1 MDTPTSVLTDQTAKD
16 LPEELRAIV
25 SKALTQYEA
34 KTQTNIQYT
43 RYVKGDLSSHLV
55 SPALA
60 KQFNSGIKKMGINM
74 CPIVLSSFAD
84 RVPPIHGDY
93 FPRVRSKIDTLTLG
107 ILTYSYMTVS
117 VDSDGRLQVYKPGE
131 VYVEYGDDEITPTIA
146 VFVKKKQAEMSR
158 SKDSYEVLMRD
169 GGTALMMEVEAIG
182 GRLDTHELSIKI
194 EDAGVDFDLKV
205 IDVGTNGVGGAEF
218 SPPILEPVK
227 PLQDALNY
235 SFISLVAG
243 TETYTNPL
251 KQRTQ
256 YEPQMVMAPDGT
268 WKNEPVK
275 IDPRQSSIIGVEGLG
290 EIKQLSQIDPTA
302 LNSLRKSWGETIA
315 TVAGLPPYEII
326 GSGVSDNTSGS
337 ALRLLS
343 MKRDMRSRKIG
354 QAIADA
360 LNILADG
367 LDDDDVFSLGT
378 LDDQTFTEKLA
389 DAQIMQTLSLPTQ
402 AILEHL
408 GYSAQRIEEMLG
420 QMEEDSAKATEHA
433 AFGSNEVMKMIGA

>member
-1 MDTPTSVLTDQTAKD
+1 MDTPTSVLISQEDD

-25 SKALTQYEA
+25 STALTRYETYA
-34 KTQTNIQYT
+34 HENVTYS
-43 RYVKGDLSSHLV
+43 RYVKGDVANHLV
-55 SPALA
+55 SPALM
-60 KQFNSGIKKMGINM
+60 KQFTASIKKMGINM

-84 RVPPIHGDY
+84 RVPPIHGDF
-93 FPRVRSKIDTLTLG
+93 FPRVRSKIDALKLG
-107 ILTYSYMTVS
+107 ILTYSSMTVS
-117 VDSDGRLQVYKPGE
+117 VDEAGRLQVYKPGE
-131 VYVEYGDDEITPTIA
+131 VYVEYDDDEITPTLA
-146 VFVKKKQAEMSR
+146 VFIKKKSQTSLKTREE
-158 SKDSYEVLMRD
+158 YQVLLRD
-169 GGTALMMEVEAIG
+169 GSTAMLLDVGSISA
-182 GRLDTHELSIKI
+182 RLDPDELDISI
-194 EDAGVDFDLKV
+194 EEVGSDFDLKV
-205 IDVGTNGVGGAEF
+205 IDVGANGVGGIEF
-218 SPPILEPVK
+218 SAPILEPVK

-275 IDPRQSSIIGVEGLG
+275 IDPRQHSIIGVEGLG

-302 LNSLRKSWGETIA
+302 LNNLRKSWGETIA
-315 TVAGLPPYEII
+315 TVAGLPPYEIV
-326 GSGVSDNTSGS
+326 GSGVSDNVSGS

-354 QAIADA
+354 QAVADA

-367 LDDDDVFSLGT
+367 ADDDDVFSLGT

-408 GYSAQRIEEMLG
+408 GYSAQKIEELMA
-420 QMEEDSAKATEHA
+420 QIEDDKAQITEHN
-433 AFGSNEVMKMIGA
+433 AFGSGDVMKMIGA